1 MEEVE
6 LRNEGGKI
14 LKETQTEKDE
24 HQDSLQKLKDEN
36 DDLKSKLDVLNDQL
50 ETIGSYN
57 KPGLPTTKEDIAEIV
72 TAFKASEIRLKQKCL
87 ELSKIEESNNEL
99 KVRLE
104 LEHERRVRAQNEIGL
119 IEKEKVILQK
129 ELETKSGECVR
140 LSEECDEIRSNC
152 DYKVNKYTT
161 EIKKLE
167 AKLEKVVLEK
177 DKKIFDLQDKN
188 TELYLKLE
196 SAEETN
202 ASQLEVATTLQNE
215 LQGSYAET
223 SALIKE
229 MEMLN
234 LMFAELDEHI
244 FPTETKD
251 DAATAANE
259 SNIEVTENGKQVNV
273 EEVLNV
279 AQSTDYSPSLL
290 QKSCFNEVTTKHGTK
305 MVLSVSKTFLKLKD
319 LILEKN
325 TLEEQMSKMKHIND
339 TLCKQVNI
347 HEEKLCGITDELNNT
362 WFYVSKIKEQHKKMH
377 SAEQILRAELA
388 EKRQLLKNIR
398 KELEETRA
406 SWNIVKQKN
415 AESEIQWLKLKADCE
430 ERRRILMSSSESGFS
445 ELGMTDKTD
454 DTDVESEGNTSPEV
468 LEQIRE
474 KTESPV
480 MREAEEE
487 SESEEIPDPFSDEDD
502 EIEEIPQHFVLPVVT
517 TTVSDDTED
526 EEEEEDMVE
535 PEEEK
540 PGTDASFTPIFV
552 PSMSYLAQVPSE
564 MQPEL
569 LSPNEKELR
578 ALEEAEARPS
588 RDRVDEKVFEEA
600 EVDDNVRNLIIRL
613 SSSTARGAFLAN
625 RLADI
630 HRRIATGTSLT
641 DHNDWFDTDTATE
654 EEETETDLM
663 PRHETETEEEDE
675 LTVPSPE
682 IQSEFEE
689 VEEELP
695 ALAHDGDEEE
705 EEYGTPGT
713 SEDEDDLSRPGSVD
727 SLVLAIDEAI
737 NILDPVNSQPQLA
750 SFLSVSSTSP
760 PVTEMR
766 PAFLTDQEE
775 EEEEDD
781 DDSDLLSAVVGGGEH
796 TGAGVQQSSG
806 VSAPSAAP
814 APDSSTAVTRYLIK
828 HLPKQLTALRNQKH
842 ELEDKIHDLEQVVS
856 EQRTQMAEYER
867 RAEVEKSRAKKLE
880 DSLHQV
886 RSLTFIF
893 IYLDDNLFQ
902 IEEKVDASEAKMDPV
917 VLAVTYKVPVVVEEE
932 DTMLTWTVD
941 TLSEVSTHLNTIM
954 IFTIL
959 RSWQNVCGY
968 YISFVT
974 RGDSADNAVILPNMV
989 TEVIPGN
996 MGIITSLQCP
1006 ASYLGTYTLHI
1017 EGNGAK

>member
-36 DDLKSKLDVLNDQL
+36 DDLKSKLDILNDQL

-152 DYKVNKYTT
+152 DYKVNKYTA

-196 SAEETN
+196 NAEETN

-244 FPTETKD
+244 FPTETKE
-251 DAATAANE
+251 DAAAAANE

-487 SESEEIPDPFSDEDD
+487 SESEEIPDPFSDEEN

-517 TTVSDDTED
+517 TAVSDDTED

-695 ALAHDGDEEE
+695 ALAHDGDGEEE

-775 EEEEDD
+775 EEEDE
-781 DDSDLLSAVVGGGEH
+781 DDSDLLSAVVGGEDA
-796 TGAGVQQSSG
+796 GAGVQQSSG

-886 RSLTFIF
+886 RLPLYLI
-893 IYLDDNLFQ
+893 IYIDDNWF
-902 IEEKVDASEAKMDPV
+902 
-917 VLAVTYKVPVVVEEE
+917 
-932 DTMLTWTVD
+932 
-941 TLSEVSTHLNTIM
+941 
-954 IFTIL
+954 
-959 RSWQNVCGY
+959 
-968 YISFVT
+968 
-974 RGDSADNAVILPNMV
+974 
-989 TEVIPGN
+989 
-996 MGIITSLQCP
+996 
-1006 ASYLGTYTLHI
+1006 
-1017 EGNGAK
+1017 